1 MKGKKVFV
9 KKRILVVDDNK
20 MNSVMI
26 TDILESEGYEAFA
39 IFSGVKIVETV
50 LLIKPDA
57 ILLDIVMPDV
67 DGFEVCRKL
76 KKLEEAK
83 NIPIIMITAMT
94 DTNLLREAFELGA
107 FDYIKKPFDKIEV
120 VARLQSALRYSEQ
133 QKKLESLAMR
143 DGLTNLYNHR
153 MVMEF
158 LKKEMVKAV
167 RNQQNIA
174 FIMLD
179 IDYFK
184 KVNDTYGHKTGDFVI
199 MKIAE
204 LIQNSVREGD
214 IVGRYGGEEFCVT
227 MVGLSLEEV
236 MHLAERIRKTIENH
250 VFDDGINK
258 INITASI
265 GISFREP
272 KSDINENQLIKIS
285 DSKLYEAKANGRN
298 RIEYE
303 ILS

>member
-1 MKGKKVFV
+1 MKKK
-9 KKRILVVDDNK
+9 ILVVDDNK
-20 MNSVMI
+20 MNSAML
-26 TDILESEGYEAFA
+26 TDILESEGYEVYSL
-39 IFSGVKIVETV
+39 FSGVKIVETI

-67 DGFEVCRKL
+67 DGFEVCNKL

-94 DTNLLREAFELGA
+94 DTSLLRKAFELGA
-107 FDYIKKPFDKIEV
+107 FDYIKKPFDQIEV
-120 VARLQSALRYSEQ
+120 IARLQSALRYSEQ
-133 QKKLESLAMR
+133 QIKLESLAMR

-158 LKKEMVKAV
+158 LKKEMSKAV
-167 RNQQNIA
+167 RSKHNIA

-179 IDYFK
+179 IDFFK
-184 KVNDTYGHKTGDFVI
+184 KVNDTYGHKAGDFVI
-199 MKIAE
+199 RNIAE
-204 LIQNSVREGD
+204 LIQNSVRESD

-227 MVGLSLEEV
+227 ATDISLENV
-236 MHLAERIRKTIENH
+236 LQLGERIRKTIEEYE
-250 VFDDGINK
+250 FDDGSNK
-258 INITASI
+258 INVTASI
-265 GISFREP
+265 GIAFREP
-272 KSDINENQLIKIS
+272 TSDVNESELIKIS
-285 DSKLYEAKANGRN
+285 DSKLYKAKGSGRN

>member
-1 MKGKKVFV
+1 MKKK
-9 KKRILVVDDNK
+9 ILVVDDNK
-20 MNSVMI
+20 MNSAML
-26 TDILESEGYEAFA
+26 TDILENEGYEVYSL
-39 IFSGVKIVETV
+39 FSGVKIVETI

-94 DTNLLREAFELGA
+94 DTNLLRKAFELGA
-107 FDYIKKPFDKIEV
+107 FDYIKKPFDQIEV
-120 VARLQSALRYSEQ
+120 IARLQSALRYSEQ
-133 QKKLESLAMR
+133 QIKLESLAMR

-158 LKKEMVKAV
+158 LKKEMSKAV
-167 RNQQNIA
+167 RSKHNIA

-179 IDYFK
+179 IDFFK
-184 KVNDTYGHKTGDFVI
+184 KVNDTYGHKAGDFVI
-199 MKIAE
+199 RNIAD
-204 LIQNSVREGD
+204 LIRNSVREGD

-227 MVGLSLEEV
+227 ATDISLENV
-236 MHLAERIRKTIENH
+236 LHLGERIRKTIEEH
-250 VFDDGINK
+250 EFDDGCNK

-265 GISFREP
+265 GIAFREP
-272 KSDINENQLIKIS
+272 SSDVNESELIKIS
-285 DSKLYEAKANGRN
+285 DTKLYEAKGSGRN